1 MGEVS
6 GARLALASPVSA
18 MKTLIVGLGNPI
30 LTDDGVGIYAARM
43 LERTLPSDADVQIAE
58 LAVGGLDLMEAMVGY
73 ERVIL
78 LDAMWSPEGEA
89 GRVVEFDA
97 GDLPATLNSASAHDV
112 DLPTA
117 LRVGR
122 SLGAP
127 LPPDSQIQIVAVQA
141 QEVLTFGDVPT
152 PPVAAAL
159 PAVVAAVHRL
169 LGCEPVVDPFTL
181 SPEQFW
187 RL

>member
-1 MGEVS
+1 MN
-6 GARLALASPVSA
+6 
-18 MKTLIVGLGNPI
+18 TLIIGLGNPI

-43 LERTLPSDADVQIAE
+43 LERTLPAEADVDIAE
-58 LAVGGLDLMEAMVGY
+58 LAVGGLSLMEAMVGY

-78 LDAMWSPEGEA
+78 LDAMWAPEGEV
-89 GRVVEFDA
+89 GTVVEFDA
-97 GDLPATLNSASAHDV
+97 GHLSETLNSASAHDA

-127 LPPDSQIQIVAVQA
+127 LPADERIQIVAVQA

-159 PAVVAAVHRL
+159 PEVVMAVHRL
-169 LGCEPVVDPFTL
+169 LGCEPVVDPFSL
-181 SPEQFW
+181 SLEQFW